1 MVISSKACFMTEG
14 YSPRYRF
21 LRILYVTIVNHHWL
35 VVWNMNFMTFLILGM
50 SSSQLTFTPS
60 FFRGVGQQPTSIYIH
75 IYIYIK
81 IVIFYMI
88 VISPPIIYGDIC
100 HHCKLITNSND
111 PPVARFDIPGRVWS
125 DHRASHDGG
134 LRYLADA
141 LAVLHDMLMS
151 VGFFSGIYR
160 DFIGMTMDNQEFSWY
175 PPVIKH
181 GAKEHPLC
189 KWRIFWVGDSS
200 N

>member
-60 FFRGVGQQPTSIYIH
+60 FFRGVGQQPTSIYIYT
-75 IYIYIK
+75 YIYILK
-81 IVIFYMI
+81 LWYSIWL

-111 PPVARFDIPGRVWS
+111 PPVADS
-125 DHRASHDGG
+125 TSQ
-134 LRYLADA
+134 
-141 LAVLHDMLMS
+141 
-151 VGFFSGIYR
+151 VGFDPIIEHRMMAGCDILLMPSQCSMICWWMWDFFR
-160 DFIGMTMDNQEFSWY
+160 EFIG
-175 PPVIKH
+175 I
-181 GAKEHPLC
+181 L
-189 KWRIFWVGDSS
+189 
-200 N
+200 